1 MSQLLTRARRSHG
14 LRLAPLL
21 TCALLVSACGEL
33 TQANPTL
40 NRYGA
45 INIAAQGG
53 TNASVPANATVIFFE
68 AFTAAVP
75 NSALQRTDE
84 CRFAAF
90 DTTVTLTRGANK
102 AGDNVNL
109 AFGTQSVVL
118 PYQASLLRYANPF
131 DSPFTYASGDAAVVN
146 IPGAA
151 GVYPASSISV
161 LLAEPIVPGAIAL
174 PAAGAPL
181 VVTWNATTDATTAVI
196 LSLRY
201 ANPASGTF
209 GNEQIFCA
217 LADDGRHELP
227 GNALGPFLAAPG
239 GTRSLRLTRWRTRE
253 ALLDPS
259 TVLHIATSVDSTIRI
274 P

>member
-1 MSQLLTRARRSHG
+1 MHAGIAHG

-21 TCALLVSACGEL
+21 AVALVVSACSEL
-33 TQANPTL
+33 TEANPTL

-45 INIAAQGG
+45 INITAQGG
-53 TNASVPANATVIFFE
+53 TSAGVPANATVIFFE

-90 DTTVTLTRGANK
+90 DTTITLARGVNK
-102 AGDNVNL
+102 AGDNVTL
-109 AFGTQSVVL
+109 AFGNTSVVL

-131 DSPFTYASGDAAVVN
+131 DAPLRYASGDAAIVN

-151 GVYPASSISV
+151 GVYPAASISV
-161 LLAEPIVPGAIAL
+161 ALAEPIVPGPITL

-181 VVTWNATTDATTAVI
+181 VVTWNATNDATTAVI

-201 ANPASGTF
+201 ANPSTNTF

-239 GTRSLRLTRWRTRE
+239 ATRSLRLTRWRTRE